1 MLEYIAES
9 TTGDR
14 GAGNDDI
21 TSLLRTLIFSPLLEM
36 SLFPK
41 GLDE

>member
-14 GAGNDDI
+14 RAGNDDI
-21 TSLLRTLIFSPLLEM
+21 TNFFRVLIFSTLLE
-36 SLFPK
+36 
-41 GLDE
+41 